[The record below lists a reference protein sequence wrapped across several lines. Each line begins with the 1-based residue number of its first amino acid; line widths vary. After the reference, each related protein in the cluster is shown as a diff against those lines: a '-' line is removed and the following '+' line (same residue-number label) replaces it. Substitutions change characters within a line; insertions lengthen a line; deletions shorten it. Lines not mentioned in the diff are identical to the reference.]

1 MGKCVK
7 RHLALLLCLM
17 LCLSLFPAAAF
28 AEGGETTANEITGG
42 EPIPAERPEETAE
55 ADVVEEEAA
64 VTAETEGVIPS
75 EAGDVIPE
83 EEEAYADAAEEEER
97 DREDRKYGEDD
108 GERRGGLH
116 VGHNLG
122 GDVRAGD
129 GDGS

>member
-17 LCLSLFPAAAF
+17 LCLSLFPATTF

-83 EEEAYADAAEEEER
+83 EEETDLVIEEETESLQLF
-97 DREDRKYGEDD
+97 RK
-108 GERRGGLH
+108 RKRQIL
-116 VGHNLG
+116 L
-122 GDVRAGD
+122 
-129 GDGS
+129 